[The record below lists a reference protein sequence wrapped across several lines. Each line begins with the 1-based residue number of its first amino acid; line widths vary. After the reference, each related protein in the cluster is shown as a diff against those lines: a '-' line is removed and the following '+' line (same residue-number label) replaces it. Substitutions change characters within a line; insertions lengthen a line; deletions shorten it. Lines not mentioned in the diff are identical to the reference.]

1 MSPPPPG
8 FALKD
13 LTEQFVPPETA
24 PPMLVYLLEA
34 IERKGESPT
43 FLVFGG
49 GGGGGIPP
57 LAQPCQIC
65 SATTFDSFANGGAE
79 LSQLSPVS
87 SGLDNPTLYRT
98 FTAGA
103 GLEARQCFESGKLVF
118 PLSTM
123 APARPS
129 QSHGQEL
136 SYRVDTALSLS
147 YDVCTCTHGSLL
159 YLHVMKY

>member
-1 MSPPPPG
+1 M
-8 FALKD
+8 D

-49 GGGGGIPP
+49 GGGGIPP

-79 LSQLSPVS
+79 LPIVS
-87 SGLDNPTLYRT
+87 R
-98 FTAGA
+98 
-103 GLEARQCFESGKLVF
+103 VF
-118 PLSTM
+118 RS
-123 APARPS
+123 R
-129 QSHGQEL
+129 
-136 SYRVDTALSLS
+136 
-147 YDVCTCTHGSLL
+147 
-159 YLHVMKY
+159 